1 MLGVVIALVT
11 LAAFGILL
19 SRTLELD
26 GGVWST
32 LFSDMWLALTVTHF
46 GAIWIW
52 RIPALAI
59 LWLAWGWSLRH
70 PDHAWIHW
78 LMVPAVAAIA
88 LTRSETGHP
97 ADHGDFMPAV
107 WIDWAHI
114 LAAGTWIGCLFGM
127 SLAVFPV
134 LLRGRDRTLK
144 QSADI
149 FQRLSTL
156 SGAALVVLLACGIYN
171 AVEELNSFHA
181 LWSTLYGIVLDIK
194 IAIVLALLA
203 LGAHNRYVKL
213 PQLQQAVG
221 RPASTSWPGKL
232 FRSAMRRKTPYNH
245 GDIVPACARA
255 VLVESLLGIAVIGA
269 TAVLI
274 HAMPPADARAMQP
287 MSSAAPPNSS
297 ASATPEMTASMASYT
312 IHRQR
317 RPSRSDTIASA
328 MHVVP
333 TALPTANRPIQF
345 NLFRHGASTS
355 ERPSRLS

>member
-1 MLGVVIALVT
+1 MLGIAIVLVT

-26 GGVWST
+26 SGVWST
-32 LFSDMWLALTVTHF
+32 LFPDMWLALTVTHF
-46 GAIWIW
+46 GQIWIW
-52 RIPALAI
+52 RVPALSV

-70 PDHAWIHW
+70 PGRTWVHW

-114 LAAGTWIGCLFGM
+114 LAAGAWIGSLFGM

-134 LLRGRDRTLK
+134 LLQAGDRSLK

-171 AVEELNSFHA
+171 AVEQLGSFSA
-181 LWSTLYGIVLDIK
+181 LWSTRYGIILDIK

-213 PQLQQAVG
+213 PRLQQAIDLPV
-221 RPASTSWPGKL
+221 RLSLPGKL
-232 FRSAMRRKTPYNH
+232 FRNAMLCKTPYNR
-245 GDIVPACARA
+245 DNIVPACARA
-255 VLVESLLGIAVIGA
+255 VLVESLLGIVVIGV

-274 HAMPPADARAMQP
+274 HAMPPVDARTMQH
-287 MSSAAPPNSS
+287 MSSGALINRPDG
-297 ASATPEMTASMASYT
+297 ATPSSRKLCAVT
-312 IHRQR
+312 RL
-317 RPSRSDTIASA
+317 PS
-328 MHVVP
+328 
-333 TALPTANRPIQF
+333 ANAGVHEAI
-345 NLFRHGASTS
+345 
-355 ERPSRLS
+355 